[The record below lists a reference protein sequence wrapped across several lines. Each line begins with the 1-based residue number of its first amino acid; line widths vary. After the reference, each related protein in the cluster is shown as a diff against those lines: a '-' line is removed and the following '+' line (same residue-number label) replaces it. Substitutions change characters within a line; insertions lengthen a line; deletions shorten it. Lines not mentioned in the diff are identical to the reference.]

1 MKKILT
7 LCFSILL
14 GFVGFAQTNPNRILV
29 HEVGSGYKGFLAER
43 VDSITFVQLEGEVSA
58 AVEFLGYAK
67 GEDSDTIM
75 MAVTRTEK
83 CVGFSLAVLPTV
95 MIKRYND
102 EQLISVVLRDNND
115 VYYQDFTNAAL
126 TGLKLEASTDYTI
139 VTVGMDTYGIA
150 CGVKKAE
157 FTTPA
162 TPLLGNP
169 FVELALVDVGLTE
182 FSVEYK
188 PNEDV
193 MEYYALAME
202 KGQLEVQ
209 FEMFAPM
216 FGYKNLG
223 EMVKAFG
230 QIPRYTTDTVIWRD
244 MKPGTEYTVYV
255 QALDKAGTY
264 AELNQIDLTTTVLGG
279 PGAATVSIELTDYV
293 LSDWWGE
300 MLPSQYILFVPNDQ
314 AACYRFGVF
323 TAAEYDADPEGCK
336 AGVCS
341 EPPMP
346 NMANWFF
353 YEPLE
358 TDFQINPNTACVAL
372 AAAKNTNGEWGEIT
386 ELRFTTP
393 DQVDGAS
400 DSSNKRHS
408 LRVQTRRSASVAD
421 AFTPGKAPQI
431 RPLSAKRGI
440 VLTEQK

>member
-7 LCFSILL
+7 LCISILL
-14 GFVGFAQTNPNRILV
+14 CFVGFAQTNPNRILI
-29 HEVGSGYKGFLAER
+29 HESGVGYKGFLAER

-67 GEDSDTIM
+67 AEDSDTIK

-95 MIKRYND
+95 MIKRYNE
-102 EQLISVVLRDNND
+102 EQLISVILRDNND

-162 TPLLGNP
+162 TPLVGNP
-169 FVELALVDVGLTE
+169 YVELTPVDVKQRE
-182 FSVEYK
+182 FSVRYE
-188 PNEDV
+188 PNDDV

-202 KGQLEVQ
+202 KGELEAQ

-216 FGYKNLG
+216 FGFKNVG
-223 EMVKAFG
+223 EMVKSWG
-230 QIPRYTTDTVIWRD
+230 QIAHYDTDTIVWRD

-255 QALDKAGTY
+255 QALDVAGTF
-264 AELNQIDLTTTVLGG
+264 AELNQIDLTTVSLGG
-279 PGAATVSIELTDYV
+279 TGAASVSIELTDYV
-293 LSDWWGE
+293 MMDWYGE
-300 MLPSQYILFVPNDQ
+300 MLPSQFVLFTPNDQ
-314 AACYRFGVF
+314 AACYRFGVYK
-323 TAAEYDADPEGCK
+323 AEIYDADPEGCK
-336 AGVCS
+336 TDLCS

-353 YEPLE
+353 YEQIE
-358 TDFQINPNTACVAL
+358 TDYQINPNTECVAI
-372 AAAKNTNGEWGEIT
+372 AAAKNINGEWGEIT

-393 DQVDGAS
+393 AQVDGVSAPS
-400 DSSNKRHS
+400 YKKQSVKIRS
-408 LRVQTRRSASVAD
+408 RRDASVTEP
-421 AFTPGKAPQI
+421 FTPGKAPQL
-431 RPLSAKRGI
+431 RPVPVRRGV
-440 VLTEQK
+440 VLEEKK